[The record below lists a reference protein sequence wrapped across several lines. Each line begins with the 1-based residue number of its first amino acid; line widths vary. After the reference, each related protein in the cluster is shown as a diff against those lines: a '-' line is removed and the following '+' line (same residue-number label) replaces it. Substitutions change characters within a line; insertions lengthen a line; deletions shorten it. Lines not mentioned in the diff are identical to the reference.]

1 MVNSLSGRLRGLAE
15 VFWFFCTF
23 LCEAWEPST
32 GLTLSVP
39 LTGPVTESLAQ
50 CF

>member
-15 VFWFFCTF
+15 VFCFFCT
-23 LCEAWEPST
+23 LLLKACEQFT
-32 GLTLSVP
+32 GLTLAVL